1 MMSSDF
7 PIVGVYGTGALVQ
20 LLNWPSASLG
30 MRLVNVKA
38 RSDADFVSCSV
49 VTVPE
54 NDMSLA
60 HMKILENF
68 GANFR
73 PNSSTLGFVESWNE
87 AFEKNG
93 EARFSVLVARS
104 PHGQASAWTPTEL
117 VDRQGHSLLVTPASS
132 LSAKQMIIAQEL
144 ALNLAK
150 EAVVAGVM
158 EVELN
163 LKDGKLVPG
172 SISLGPTSR
181 GVWTIEGAR
190 TSQFEQHLRAI
201 LDLPLGDP
209 SLCQRVAVT
218 GSYLRHGNMY
228 RPYLHLMARSPGLK
242 FHQYSPENAMQAGH
256 VTALGANLLDLQEC
270 VSHAVEYMSGVIDE

>member
-1 MMSSDF
+1 MSSQF

-20 LLNWPSASLG
+20 LLDSPATSLG
-30 MRLVNVKA
+30 LRLVNVKA
-38 RSDADFVSCSV
+38 RSDADFASCSV
-49 VTVPE
+49 VTASG
-54 NDMSLA
+54 NDISIA
-60 HMKILENF
+60 HMRILENF
-68 GANFR
+68 GATLR
-73 PNSSTLGFVESWNE
+73 PNSSTLGFVKSWND

-93 EARFSVLVARS
+93 DAKFSVLVARS
-104 PHGQASAWTPTEL
+104 PHGQASAWAPTEL
-117 VDRQGHSLLVTPASS
+117 VDTQSHSLFVTPAPS
-132 LSAKQMIIAQEL
+132 LSAKQIIIAQEL

-150 EAVVAGVM
+150 DAVLAGVM

-163 LKDGKLVPG
+163 LKDGMLVTG
-172 SISLGPTSR
+172 AINLGPTNR

-218 GSYLRHGNMY
+218 GSYFHNGNMY

-242 FHQYSPENAMQAGH
+242 FHQYPPENAGHAGH
-256 VTALGANLLDLQEC
+256 VTALGADLLDLQEC
-270 VSHAVEYMSGVIDE
+270 VSHAVEYMNGVIDE